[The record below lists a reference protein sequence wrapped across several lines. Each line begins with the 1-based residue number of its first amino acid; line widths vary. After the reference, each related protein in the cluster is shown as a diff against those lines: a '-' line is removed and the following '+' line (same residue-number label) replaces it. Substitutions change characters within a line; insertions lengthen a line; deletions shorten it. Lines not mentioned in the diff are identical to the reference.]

1 MLVNSLKTVNAEIII
16 LSTQTMK
23 KLECTVIQ
31 CTTAHFHSFHPREK
45 NVN

>member
-23 KLECTVIQ
+23 KLECSYSVHNS
-31 CTTAHFHSFHPREK
+31 ALSFVPSKREEC
-45 NVN
+45 